1 MDKIFI
7 SKKLIKITLLLCIT
21 LFCNTNTYAST
32 SLKDLFNDKNKTVDF
47 TGDVI
52 KVNGEDSTDTINSE
66 DFMVTNNNSI
76 YTTYINIKTL
86 PIQNSLG
93 RGCSIS

>member
-21 LFCNTNTYAST
+21 LFCNTNIYATTT
-32 SLKDLFNDKNKTVDF
+32 SLKDLFTDKNKTIDF

-52 KVNGEDSTDTINSE
+52 KLDNTDITDTINSE
-66 DFMVTNNNSI
+66 DFMVTSNNSI
-76 YTTYINIKTL
+76 YTTYINTKTL
-86 PIQNSLG
+86 PIQNLLG
-93 RGCSIS
+93 GV

>member
-7 SKKLIKITLLLCIT
+7 SKKVIKITAILGIA
-21 LFCNTNTYAST
+21 LFCNTNIYAST
-32 SLKDLFNDKNKTVDF
+32 SLKDLFNDQSNAVNF

-52 KVNGEDSTDTINSE
+52 KLDDTDITNTIGSE
-66 DFMVTNNNSI
+66 DFMVTSNNSI
-76 YTTYINIKTL
+76 YTTYINTKTL

-93 RGCSIS
+93 EGV

>member
-21 LFCNTNTYAST
+21 LFCNTNLYAST
-32 SLKDLFNDKNKTVDF
+32 SLKDLFNDHSNTVDF

-52 KVNGEDSTDTINSE
+52 KVNS
-66 DFMVTNNNSI
+66 
-76 YTTYINIKTL
+76 
-86 PIQNSLG
+86 
-93 RGCSIS
+93 